1 MVYNYETFLYELDH
15 DTVYG
20 MGGYKEMYFKK
31 FTYTVMDL
39 VINHKGNQISTA
51 ACMYYICITAT
62 SRMPKCT
69 NVHRYFL

>member
-1 MVYNYETFLYELDH
+1 MVYSYETFLYELGH

-39 VINHKGNQISTA
+39 VINHKRNQIPTPV
-51 ACMYYICITAT
+51 CMYSICITAT
-62 SRMPKCT
+62 SRDAQMNKCS
-69 NVHRYFL
+69 

>member
-1 MVYNYETFLYELDH
+1 MVYNYETFLYELGH

-39 VINHKGNQISTA
+39 VINHKGNQISTP
-51 ACMYYICITAT
+51 ACMYCICITAT
-62 SRMPKCT
+62 SRDAQMYKCW
-69 NVHRYFL
+69 

>member
-1 MVYNYETFLYELDH
+1 MVYNYETFLYELGH

-39 VINHKGNQISTA
+39 VINHKGTKSPLLP
-51 ACMYYICITAT
+51 ACIIFVLQL
-62 SRMPKCT
+62 RRGMPKCT
-69 NVHRYFL
+69 NVHGYFL